1 MASGSPRRP
10 HRQARSGV
18 LYREEDFAPCR
29 RLRSTIVSI
38 SKKKG
43 NKKKNATKSSLNS
56 SLTLQ
61 SKERA
66 EAVQLQRV
74 IDKSLLDKAPKTSM
88 HLHKKSLE
96 DLPSTRVHCLTSSF
110 DNNNAEKDVMG
121 YLFDLKDV
129 TMDQVG
135 YNFQCLLDV
144 ASAVILEGDIPVCKS
159 KNSKGGSLKVQDLEN
174 QLHSFPME
182 NPQNDRKEK
191 GYEAPTEDASDNT
204 GCRRRKPMKV
214 EEDGGRKDMDSV
226 VSLGQAMI
234 ARNARFAVSKIEN
247 LSAASCKTKLFQ
259 ANKKLVTIYG
269 GKENIPT
276 CPFTSFTESAQS
288 SSWQV
293 ADALSRRPKVNAV
306 SIATHND
313 LSSMID
319 EYAIDPDFKDV
330 ISAIALGKKEEPFT
344 MEDGYLLH
352 GNRLCI
358 THSLR
363 EKVMYESHAPPYA
376 GHRGIQSTLR
386 AIETYFYRPTMKRD
400 IPDYVSKCV
409 VCQKTKFDREKQP
422 GLLQPLPIPDSPWES
437 ISMDFIFG
445 LPKSIHG
452 NTGIWTIVD
461 RFSKQA
467 HFIPVKKTIKA
478 HQMATL
484 FISQIFKYHGLPSS
498 IVLDRDPRMTSNF
511 WKGLFENLGTRL
523 NFSSAYHPQTDG
535 QSEIANLTILD
546 LLKSYVTEVD
556 QRSQWEK
563 YLPLVEYAYNNTVH
577 TSTGKAPFEVIEG
590 RSKSL
595 LLLKVHGKI
604 FAVDEYSRDLKESF
618 QKIKEAIFIS
628 QQKQKAAANKHRRA
642 LAFKENDWVLL
653 KFPKARLRH
662 TLGKNP
668 IGHQKYYAKL
678 AKRYYGPFQIL
689 KPINEMAYQ
698 LKLPNHWL
706 IHNAFHVSLLKPYK
720 GEPPSEAIM
729 EDPPEVEDQ
738 EEGLM
743 YTRVAKNLDVQSLV
757 LSGPQGSLANS
768 HVANP
773 WSGRLRREVRPT
785 SSINVSKKGKEE
797 ADEGMR
803 IPNVTAGQDDVDG
816 HSSVSKH
823 SLDEELGILAIRIL
837 GTRTSDAIRDR
848 TSGVARPPIQELTT
862 APL

>member
-1 MASGSPRRP
+1 
-10 HRQARSGV
+10 
-18 LYREEDFAPCR
+18 
-29 RLRSTIVSI
+29 
-38 SKKKG
+38 
-43 NKKKNATKSSLNS
+43 
-56 SLTLQ
+56 
-61 SKERA
+61 
-66 EAVQLQRV
+66 
-74 IDKSLLDKAPKTSM
+74 
-88 HLHKKSLE
+88 
-96 DLPSTRVHCLTSSF
+96 
-110 DNNNAEKDVMG
+110 
-121 YLFDLKDV
+121 
-129 TMDQVG
+129 
-135 YNFQCLLDV
+135 
-144 ASAVILEGDIPVCKS
+144 
-159 KNSKGGSLKVQDLEN
+159 
-174 QLHSFPME
+174 
-182 NPQNDRKEK
+182 
-191 GYEAPTEDASDNT
+191 
-204 GCRRRKPMKV
+204 
-214 EEDGGRKDMDSV
+214 
-226 VSLGQAMI
+226 
-234 ARNARFAVSKIEN
+234 
-247 LSAASCKTKLFQ
+247 
-259 ANKKLVTIYG
+259 
-269 GKENIPT
+269 
-276 CPFTSFTESAQS
+276 
-288 SSWQV
+288 
-293 ADALSRRPKVNAV
+293 
-306 SIATHND
+306 
-313 LSSMID
+313 MID

-344 MEDGYLLH
+344 LEDGYLLH

-386 AIETYFYRPTMKRD
+386 AIETYFYWPTMKRD

-409 VCQKTKFDREKQP
+409 VCQKTKFDRGKQP

-498 IVLDRDPRMTSNF
+498 IVSDRDPRMTSNF

-590 RSKSL
+590 RSKSP

-604 FAVDEYSRDLKESF
+604 FAADEYSRDLKESF
-618 QKIKEAIFIS
+618 QKIKEAISIS

-662 TLGKNP
+662 TSGKNP
-668 IGHQKYYAKL
+668 TGHQKYYAKL

-738 EEGLM
+738 EEVLQPESILRHEDKVLRHGKTIRRYLIKF
-743 YTRVAKNLDVQSLV
+743 KNYPFEDARWMQGIQLKDSMHLV
-757 LSGPQGSLANS
+757 NAYN
-768 HVANP
+768 
-773 WSGRLRREVRPT
+773 
-785 SSINVSKKGKEE
+785 
-797 ADEGMR
+797 D
-803 IPNVTAGQDDVDG
+803 
-816 HSSVSKH
+816 SV
-823 SLDEELGILAIRIL
+823 E
-837 GTRTSDAIRDR
+837 
-848 TSGVARPPIQELTT
+848 
-862 APL
+862 